1 VNSRPDRNRA
11 LSRPTS
17 RPARTSD
24 APDRTGALD
33 PGEDGDRP
41 DATVGPALDR
51 PLHLVGLPAALRNVA
66 RACALLTIAIGAV
79 ALFGY
84 VTRWAAAVELYRTL
98 PPMYPNAALGF
109 VIGGT
114 SALIATSPGRGR
126 QRLAVVG
133 FGLVLLVAAITFVLH
148 LFDVGPTVLEGLW
161 PDDPF
166 VPATTPVPGRPVVE
180 TCVAFMGVGASGIL
194 LASRR
199 SARWSQGLALGGV
212 SVGAAAVHGIVIG
225 VDRQGLGS
233 SFVVVGMALHTGV
246 ALTLLGLAVL
256 LARPTVGLFARLTH
270 AGPSAQLSRRL
281 VAVVVV
287 APIMLTATSALL
299 QRAMPD
305 SRLVQSTMAIAQVL
319 ALGLLVMLPLAAAD
333 DVEQR
338 AERTLRE
345 ARAVRERA
353 GEQDV
358 ISAAIVD
365 LLLERPP
372 TPPGWEVGFR
382 QTAAFAALPG
392 DSCQVLL
399 ADRGFLVAVVD
410 VAGHGTGPALQAL
423 RLRFEIAAL
432 WQSGV
437 AVAGI
442 ADVLARSVTEM
453 NTIATGVLLAV
464 DADGAECEYVN
475 AGHPAVLAVTGAS
488 TDTWGR
494 TASLFGLGPAEHRP
508 QRRALGRG
516 ALLTIYTDGI
526 IESRSPSSSLLGPSA
541 IEHAI
546 RVHGPAGPQAVADAC
561 IDAALAHSNTRLR
574 DDALAL
580 VLRCT

>member
-1 VNSRPDRNRA
+1 MRSRPRRRRAPPSPAARDRRA
-11 LSRPTS
+11 G
-17 RPARTSD
+17 D
-24 APDRTGALD
+24 GHDRTANLDVTDPFGARLD
-33 PGEDGDRP
+33 PDHP
-41 DATVGPALDR
+41 DLDR
-51 PLHLVGLPAALRNVA
+51 PLHVVGLPDVLRNVA
-66 RACALLTIAIGAV
+66 RACAVLSIAIGTV
-79 ALFGY
+79 VLFGY

-109 VIGGT
+109 VIGGC
-114 SALIATSPGRGR
+114 SALVATSPRRGR
-126 QRLAVVG
+126 QRLAVAG
-133 FGLVLLVAAITFVLH
+133 FGLVLLVAVVTFLLH
-148 LFDVGPTVLEGLW
+148 LFDVGPTVLDGLW

-166 VPATTPVPGRPVVE
+166 VTATTPIGGRPVVE

-194 LASRR
+194 LATRG

-212 SVGAAAVHGIVIG
+212 SVGAAAVLGYIIG
-225 VDRQGLGS
+225 VDRQSLGS
-233 SFVVVGMALHTGV
+233 SFVVVGMALHTGI

-270 AGPSAQLSRRL
+270 AGPSARLSRRL
-281 VAVVVV
+281 VAVVVF
-287 APIMLTATSALL
+287 APIALTASSALL

-437 AVAGI
+437 AVAAI

-453 NTIATGVLLAV
+453 STIATGVLLAV
-464 DADGAECEYVN
+464 DADGEGCEYVN
-475 AGHPAVLAVTGAS
+475 AGHPAVIAVTGAS

-494 TASLFGLGPAEHRP
+494 TAPLFGLGPAEHHP

-516 ALLTIYTDGI
+516 ALVTIYTDGI
-526 IESRSPSSSLLGPSA
+526 IESRSPTSSLLGPSA

-580 VLRCT
+580 VLRCV

>member
-1 VNSRPDRNRA
+1 MSSRPDRRRA
-11 LSRPTS
+11 PSSSALLDQRAT
-17 RPARTSD
+17 AG
-24 APDRTGALD
+24 PDREAMVDPDLDLD
-33 PGEDGDRP
+33 PD
-41 DATVGPALDR
+41 LDR
-51 PLHLVGLPAALRNVA
+51 PLHVVGLPDVLRHVA
-66 RACALLTIAIGAV
+66 RACAVLSIAIGAV
-79 ALFGY
+79 VLFGY
-84 VTRWAAAVELYRTL
+84 LARWAAAVELYRTL

-109 VIGGT
+109 VIGGG
-114 SALIATSPGRGR
+114 SALVATSPQRGR

-133 FGLVLLVAAITFVLH
+133 FSVVLAVAALTFVLH
-148 LFDVGPTVLEGLW
+148 LLDAGPTVLEGLW

-166 VPATTPVPGRPVVE
+166 ITATTAIAGRPVVE

-194 LASRR
+194 LATRG

-212 SVGAAAVHGIVIG
+212 SVGAAAVLGYIIG

-233 SFVVVGMALHTGV
+233 SFVVVGMALHTGI

-270 AGPSAQLSRRL
+270 AGPSARLSRRL
-281 VAVVVV
+281 VAVVVF
-287 APIMLTATSALL
+287 APIVLTASSALL

-305 SRLVQSTMAIAQVL
+305 SRLVQSTMAVAQVL

-432 WQSGV
+432 WQSGLGV
-437 AVAGI
+437 AAI
-442 ADVLARSVTEM
+442 ADQLARSVTEM
-453 NTIATGVLLAV
+453 STIATGVLLAV

-475 AGHPAVLAVTGAS
+475 AGHPAVIAVTGAS

-494 TASLFGLGPAEHRP
+494 TAPLFGLGAAEHRP

-526 IESRSPSSSLLGPSA
+526 IESRSPSSSLLGSSA

-561 IDAALAHSNTRLR
+561 IDAALAHANTRLR